1 MEVLSLVNYYARLG
15 YYRHVQTVCA
25 EVLKKRAN
33 DPLVSLWKAFGMIK
47 EGAAGE
53 AVRELE
59 AMLRRADPQMQLPL
73 KIALM
78 HAHRACKVVDTETL
92 TRLETELMGSTE
104 DTSVPDRARMTAAQ
118 LLWHFGETFDA
129 KQHVQHI
136 LRMQKSNVPALVLS
150 GWLELAD
157 AEKELSGVK
166 FSSEACNGDPSE
178 EFEAAESFFEQAIQ
192 AGGGAKDLDAMMGI
206 AKLASMQGNHRG
218 ALDKLS
224 EVIGLYAW
232 FLPALAEKALVLLNL
247 GDWEQAVETAQRVLA
262 QSDNQGGRG
271 AGAGTRSTL
280 FSASAQSMPC
290 AACMCSPRRHPLPT
304 GTLDALRV
312 CALHAISQETDARAA
327 ASRLTE
333 LSQALD
339 RHEPLNARLYI
350 DVARP
355 FARLAGRNPALLSL
369 TLALTNTA
377 CRIAPDK
384 AEYAAE
390 NAYQLMLLEDHQGAM
405 QVLKRASSLEEGAD
419 EVMPFLIKSQILAG
433 EILDAEMQLEFVK
446 ELQAAPAPEM
456 SFNMALVASRRYKD
470 VDTAV
475 GHLDRAST
483 QQLAK
488 ARKLP
493 LGSAF
498 YTSLNPDFLLEIARE
513 YLKHCGEA
521 DGSALDEGSR
531 AAQLLGKATRV
542 LHEVAK
548 HSPGLLDS
556 QMQLARAHYLR
567 ADYEAALRCCSSI
580 AKADPTFADAA
591 LLHAQILLKLD
602 KTRQAGAVLD
612 SALSHNFAVRE
623 QPLFQLIKAQIL
635 HLQGEFAEAETM
647 LSRAIAAQGGAGARA
662 GAQNQKSAG
671 GRQRGAAMPPPPT
684 TLPEELKL
692 NLSDK
697 CSLHMQ
703 LVDALL
709 AQQKVSEAQSAMA
722 AAVVEFDGTPVEG
735 RLQIANAKVQV
746 VKGDIESALQLL
758 RAIPS
763 ESAHYHAARKALADL
778 YLEHRNDKRAYAACH
793 EEVAAANPTVASY
806 MMLGEAYM
814 AVLEPEKA
822 IAAFETALRKS
833 PNDPVLASRIGHVLV
848 STHAYAKAIEYY
860 SDAAAADPSKTPLR
874 YELAALY
881 LNLKRYDAAMTE
893 LKQLIA
899 ACGYSAGAVPDG
911 GGRARM
917 VIEDAL
923 LVTKALQ
930 LQAKVHKAL
939 NALPEALEALHQAQ
953 SNQQN
958 ALAQLR
964 AETGGADQLATQQ
977 VR

>member
-271 AGAGTRSTL
+271 AGAGT
-280 FSASAQSMPC
+280 
-290 AACMCSPRRHPLPT
+290 
-304 GTLDALRV
+304 LDALRV

-433 EILDAEMQLEFVK
+433 EILDA
-446 ELQAAPAPEM
+446 
-456 SFNMALVASRRYKD
+456 D
-470 VDTAV
+470 
-475 GHLDRAST
+475 
-483 QQLAK
+483 
-488 ARKLP
+488 
-493 LGSAF
+493 
-498 YTSLNPDFLLEIARE
+498 
-513 YLKHCGEA
+513 
-521 DGSALDEGSR
+521 DG
-531 AAQLLGKATRV
+531 
-542 LHEVAK
+542 
-548 HSPGLLDS
+548 P
-556 QMQLARAHYLR
+556 
-567 ADYEAALRCCSSI
+567 
-580 AKADPTFADAA
+580 
-591 LLHAQILLKLD
+591 
-602 KTRQAGAVLD
+602 
-612 SALSHNFAVRE
+612 
-623 QPLFQLIKAQIL
+623 
-635 HLQGEFAEAETM
+635 
-647 LSRAIAAQGGAGARA
+647 
-662 GAQNQKSAG
+662 
-671 GRQRGAAMPPPPT
+671 
-684 TLPEELKL
+684 
-692 NLSDK
+692 
-697 CSLHMQ
+697 
-703 LVDALL
+703 
-709 AQQKVSEAQSAMA
+709 
-722 AAVVEFDGTPVEG
+722 
-735 RLQIANAKVQV
+735 
-746 VKGDIESALQLL
+746 
-758 RAIPS
+758 
-763 ESAHYHAARKALADL
+763 
-778 YLEHRNDKRAYAACH
+778 
-793 EEVAAANPTVASY
+793 
-806 MMLGEAYM
+806 
-814 AVLEPEKA
+814 
-822 IAAFETALRKS
+822 
-833 PNDPVLASRIGHVLV
+833 
-848 STHAYAKAIEYY
+848 
-860 SDAAAADPSKTPLR
+860 
-874 YELAALY
+874 
-881 LNLKRYDAAMTE
+881 
-893 LKQLIA
+893 
-899 ACGYSAGAVPDG
+899 
-911 GGRARM
+911 
-917 VIEDAL
+917 
-923 LVTKALQ
+923 
-930 LQAKVHKAL
+930 
-939 NALPEALEALHQAQ
+939 
-953 SNQQN
+953 
-958 ALAQLR
+958 
-964 AETGGADQLATQQ
+964 
-977 VR
+977 